1 MNFDLTDDQ
10 LAFADTAKQFAEQ
23 ALAPHAAKWDREH
36 VFPKTVIQK
45 AGELGFCSLY
55 SPESEGGLGLSRLDS
70 SIIFEQLAMGCTTT
84 TAMMKLLLL

>member
-1 MNFDLTDDQ
+1 MLQSGIESMF
-10 LAFADTAKQFAEQ
+10 
-23 ALAPHAAKWDREH
+23 
-36 VFPKTVIQK
+36 FPKTVIQK

-84 TAMMKLLLL
+84 TAMMTIHNMATWMVANVGAPEQLKISGALV